1 MKQKNDFTIY
11 YIVIAMFLVALFFG
25 LVCRVT
31 VLAAPSMDPAA
42 SETDV
47 TTTEDHLSQEELDHI
62 LRVSERFLEKNGLDP
77 DQATPS
83 DAAEEEENSVDYDVN
98 TYLTYSLDDHW
109 IDENTSLNFAL
120 DDIYR
125 ILLSIRNILLLFFF
139 AFVIYWFDKKF
150 HAIINKLFGGR

>member
-11 YIVIAMFLVALFFG
+11 YIVLGMFLFALFFG
-25 LVCRVT
+25 LACRMT
-31 VLAAPSMDPAA
+31 VLAASPDAAA
-42 SETDV
+42 SETES

-62 LRVSERFLEKNGLDP
+62 LRVSEKFLEKNGLDP

-83 DAAEEEENSVDYDVN
+83 DAAEAEETTVDYDVN
-98 TYLTYSLDDHW
+98 TYLTYPLEEHW
-109 IDENTSLNFAL
+109 IDENTSINSAL

-125 ILLSIRNILLLFFF
+125 LLLSIRNVLLLFFF
-139 AFVIYWFDKKF
+139 AFCIYWFDKKF